1 MCAVPL
7 SWMDVPT
14 LFLAL
19 FFLIGALPAQGK
31 PIAVDGRA
39 VDLDGRGIA
48 GARVE
53 MHALLPHSGPDA
65 QAVTGPDG
73 RFELTASG
81 PGLWRVTVRADGY
94 VPMQRRVLPLFTTT
108 SLLAV
113 ELLPEAYVPASR
125 RGRVPRPGQDEWEPL
140 EASPTVPIVRPRG
153 TRVVELTGQ
162 VISASPGAARRP
174 LAGALVWPV
183 DDPGLGVMSDE
194 AGRFRLRGIA
204 AGAGVELAA
213 AALDHAQ
220 ASLAVRRAG
229 AAPRRPIVLALSPAP
244 ALHGTVVDAGGQPLL
259 GAEVT
264 LARRDEPDAW
274 AARRDAH
281 RARAAAAG
289 AFRVPGLTAGG
300 SYDVLV
306 THPGFAPVLTPVTIP
321 KTGSPLGLDV
331 VLSPGR
337 TAYGTIVDSSG
348 RPVEGARIELV
359 RSQVG
364 RTTAATGPPLAEDGL
379 YRSTAG
385 QDGRFDLSCLPPGC
399 FDLRIEGDGFAPL
412 ERTGVEIP
420 AGAGLLD
427 LGRFFV
433 ERGAVLAGRVVDPE
447 GQPLAGAEIW
457 VVPRAPRDWTAYY
470 KEGPAAVSGSD
481 GQFTLTDLPREGG
494 IGLDVCR
501 KGFLAES
508 RTIREPPLEPLRIVL
523 DPAVRIVGRVLDP
536 TGAPVAGAQIRAWLS
551 GESPDRPVSIRPCR
565 LLDATAE
572 TDAGGQFVLE
582 ALPPGW
588 WTVRA
593 EAAGW
598 LSAETERRHV
608 LAGASLDGVEIVLG
622 AGAVLAGR
630 VLAPDG
636 APLAGAE
643 VRAYGERSDPR
654 ATTAG
659 DGTYHLP
666 GVEPGERTVEATHP
680 DHELASRTLVVA
692 SGENRLDLQ
701 LGASRRSEIRGRVL
715 GPDGR
720 PLAGARVVIPASSSA
735 YSAADGSFVLL
746 EKDGTY
752 EIWADKDGY
761 APGRTAEPVTVAE
774 RPVEGVE
781 IRLTP
786 GGAVTGRLL
795 GLNRAQLSGARV
807 EIDLQPPFQSMAAVD
822 AQGGYRI
829 ADVPPGDWTV
839 TATAGDRTLSDR
851 VSLPPGQGEA
861 ALDFNFP
868 QTWEVSGWVLGPAGE
883 PVADATVRLYTP
895 GGQGG
900 WTYSRA
906 DGAFRLELEDGTYR
920 GWVVRRGYFRAV
932 LEEPVTVD
940 GTPVDGVELRL
951 GEEMVLRG
959 RILGLEPGERA
970 EAIWAE
976 GPHAAFR
983 QGELD
988 QESGYAVYGL
998 LPGDWKITASFQ
1010 DREAVGRVTVG
1021 EGETAVGLDLEFAP

>member
-1 MCAVPL
+1 
-7 SWMDVPT
+7 MDLRT

-19 FFLIGALPAQGK
+19 VLTAALPAQGE

-53 MHALLPHSGPDA
+53 LHALLPHSGPDT

-81 PGLWRVTVRADGY
+81 PGLWRVTVRADGFG
-94 VPMQRRVLPLFTTT
+94 PMQRRVLPLFATT

-113 ELLPEAYVPASR
+113 ELLPNISETRVPASR
-125 RGRVPRPGQDEWEPL
+125 RGRVPRPGQDAWEPL
-140 EASPTVPIVRPRG
+140 EAEPRAPAVRPRG
-153 TRVVELTGQ
+153 TRVVELAGQ
-162 VISASPGAARRP
+162 VISAAPGATRRP

-183 DDPGLGVMSDE
+183 NDPGLGVMSDDT
-194 AGRFRLRGIA
+194 GRFRLRGIA
-204 AGAGVELAA
+204 AGTRIELTA

-220 ASLAVRRAG
+220 ASLVVRRAG
-229 AAPRRPIVLALSPAP
+229 AAPRHPIVLALSPAP
-244 ALHGTVVDAGGQPLL
+244 ALHGTVVDAGGQPLA

-281 RARAAAAG
+281 RARSAAAG
-289 AFRVPGLTAGG
+289 AFRVPGLTAEG

-337 TAYGTIVDSSG
+337 IAYGTIVDSSG

-364 RTTAATGPPLAEDGL
+364 RTTTATGPPLAEDGL

-412 ERTGVEIP
+412 ERPGVEIP
-420 AGAGLLD
+420 AGNGLLD

-433 ERGAVLAGRVVDPE
+433 ERGVVLAGRVVDPE

-457 VVPRAPRDWTAYY
+457 VVPRAPRDWISYY
-470 KEGPAAVSGSD
+470 KEGPAAVSGPD

-508 RTIREPPLEPLRIVL
+508 RTIREPDLEPLRIVL
-523 DPAVRIVGRVLDP
+523 DPAVRIAGRVIDP
-536 TGAPVAGAQIRAWLS
+536 TGAPVAGAQIRGWLS

-572 TDAGGQFVLE
+572 SDAAGQFILE

-608 LAGASLDGVEIVLG
+608 LAGASLDGVEIALG

-654 ATTAG
+654 AVTAG

-680 DHELASRTLVVA
+680 DHEFASRTLEVS

-735 YSAADGSFVLL
+735 YSATDGSFVLL
-746 EKDGTY
+746 EKEGTY
-752 EIWADKDGY
+752 EIWANKDGY
-761 APGRTAEPVTVAE
+761 APGRTPEPVTVAE

-781 IRLTP
+781 IRLSP
-786 GGAVTGRLL
+786 GGVVTGRLL
-795 GLNRAQLSGARV
+795 GLDGLNRAQLAGARV

-839 TATAGDRTLSDR
+839 TATAGDRTLRDV
-851 VSLPPGQGEA
+851 VSLPPGQGGAE
-861 ALDFNFP
+861 LDFHFP
-868 QTWEVSGWVLGPAGE
+868 PTWEVSGRVLGPAGE
-883 PVADATVRLYTP
+883 PVADATVRLYAP

-906 DGAFRLELEDGTYR
+906 DGAFRLELEDGAYR
-920 GWVVRRGYFRAV
+920 GWVVSRGYFRAV

-940 GTPVDGVELRL
+940 GAPVDGLELRL
-951 GEEMVLRG
+951 SEEMVLRG

-970 EAIWAE
+970 QVIWAE
-976 GPHAAFR
+976 GPHGAFR

-988 QESGYAVYGL
+988 QESGYAVFGL
-998 LPGDWKITASFQ
+998 VPGDWKITALFQ
-1010 DREAVGRVTVG
+1010 DREAVGRVTVD
-1021 EGETAVGLDLEFAP
+1021 EGETTVGLDLEFAP